1 MYYITI
7 KGKQQKHKEEEI
19 MRKVNFDEYSA
30 AVEAANNVMKEH
42 FGFDPDVA
50 IARHWQCDPEIT
62 NLFFE
67 ARLIT
72 GSKEWDARRAAEIGT
87 EITVASK
94 IVTVM
99 NAMELRFCL
108 DGGLGQEDYNTE
120 VKKDQEL
127 FEKALEG

>member
-1 MYYITI
+1 
-7 KGKQQKHKEEEI
+7 

-50 IARHWQCDPEIT
+50 IAKHWQCDLDIT
-62 NLFFE
+62 CLFFE

-99 NAMELRFCL
+99 NTMELRLCL